1 MKAFSE
7 LINKLLLTSSRNRKI
22 LILSDYFKNTLDPER
37 GYTLAI
43 LTNSLELKNIP
54 ISKLKHIVH
63 ENIDKELFALS
74 YDYVGDLA
82 ETISL
87 IWTKKEIGNLPTI
100 SKIIS
105 TLKITKKEDMQEII
119 ENFLNIGNDTER
131 WAFIKLL
138 TGGLRIGVS
147 SRLAKSSLANFSN
160 KNLDEIE
167 KIWHGLEPPYK
178 NLFDWLSGKA
188 EIPEIDI
195 KKTFNPMML
204 ANPITKKDFDN
215 LNPNDFIAEW
225 KWDGI
230 RVQIILSDNQT
241 KIFSRTGDD
250 VTNSFPEITNN
261 EKSLVILDG
270 ELLVGKNFTPLKF
283 NLLQQR
289 INRKKVTAKHLIE
302 LPAFIKLYDILF
314 HDFNDVRNEP
324 WLKRREILEDWYY
337 ENKNNFFDISK
348 VITFSNWAELSNIK
362 VNDIVDDQHE
372 GLMIK
377 KRDSLY
383 VSGRPKGYWFKWKID
398 PKTVDAILMYAVR
411 GHGKRSSYYSDFTF
425 GLWDG
430 NEISPICKAYF
441 GFNDDEL
448 KILDKFVRNNTL
460 KKFGPVREVSKTF
473 VVEIAFDAM
482 NISKRHKSGIALRFP
497 RVKSLR
503 QDKPVSEVIQLFQFK
518 SEFIKDFS

>member
-1 MKAFSE
+1 
-7 LINKLLLTSSRNRKI
+7 
-22 LILSDYFKNTLDPER
+22 
-37 GYTLAI
+37 
-43 LTNSLELKNIP
+43 
-54 ISKLKHIVH
+54 
-63 ENIDKELFALS
+63 
-74 YDYVGDLA
+74 
-82 ETISL
+82 
-87 IWTKKEIGNLPTI
+87 
-100 SKIIS
+100 
-105 TLKITKKEDMQEII
+105 
-119 ENFLNIGNDTER
+119 
-131 WAFIKLL
+131 
-138 TGGLRIGVS
+138 
-147 SRLAKSSLANFSN
+147 
-160 KNLDEIE
+160 
-167 KIWHGLEPPYK
+167 
-178 NLFDWLSGKA
+178 
-188 EIPEIDI
+188 
-195 KKTFNPMML
+195 ML
-204 ANPITKKDFDN
+204 ANPITKKDFES

-230 RVQIILSDNQT
+230 RVQIILSNNQT

-250 VTNSFPEITNN
+250 ITDSFPEITNN

-289 INRKKVTAKHLIE
+289 INRKKIVAKHLIE

-314 HDFNDVRNEP
+314 HNFNDVRNET
-324 WLKRREILEDWYY
+324 WLKRREILEDWYCK
-337 ENKNNFFDISK
+337 NRNNFFDISK
-348 VITFSNWAELSNIK
+348 VITFSNWPELNKIK
-362 VNDIVDDQHE
+362 ANDIIDDEHE

-398 PKTVDAILMYAVR
+398 PKTVDAILMYALR

-473 VVEIAFDAM
+473 VVEIAFDSI

-503 QDKPVSEVIQLFQFK
+503 QDKPASEVIQLLQFK
-518 SEFIKDFS
+518 SEFIKNF

>member
-22 LILSDYFKNTLDPER
+22 LILSDYFKNTSDPER

-43 LTNSLELKNIP
+43 LTNSLELKNIS
-54 ISKLKHIVH
+54 ISKLKDIVH
-63 ENIDKELFALS
+63 ENVDRELFLLS

-87 IWTKKEIGNLPTI
+87 IWPKQEKGDLPNISNLISILQTTKRDDIGEVI
-100 SKIIS
+100 KS
-105 TLKITKKEDMQEII
+105 
-119 ENFLNIGNDTER
+119 FLDIANQTER
-131 WAFIKLL
+131 WALIKLIA
-138 TGGLRIGVS
+138 GGLRIGVS

-160 KNLDEIE
+160 KKLDEIE
-167 KIWHGLEPPYK
+167 KIWHGLEPPYQ

-204 ANPITKKDFDN
+204 ANPITKKDFES
-215 LNPNDFIAEW
+215 LNPKDFIAEW

-230 RVQIILSDNQT
+230 RVQIILSDNQI

-250 VTNSFPEITNN
+250 ISNSFPEITSNQ
-261 EKSLVILDG
+261 KSLVILDG
-270 ELLVGKNFTPLKF
+270 ELLVGKNLTPFKF

-289 INRKKVTAKHLIE
+289 LNRKKVSPKHLDE

-314 HDFNDVRNEP
+314 HDFIDVRNET
-324 WLKRREILEDWYY
+324 WLKRRKILEDWYKK
-337 ENKNNFFDISK
+337 NKNNFFDISK
-348 VITFSNWAELSNIK
+348 VLPFSDWLDLNNIK
-362 VNDIVDDQHE
+362 TNDILDDEHE

-377 KRDSLY
+377 KRQSLY
-383 VSGRPKGYWFKWKID
+383 VAGRPKGYWFKWKID
-398 PKTVDAILMYAVR
+398 PKTVDAILMYASR

-441 GFNDDEL
+441 GFNDHEL
-448 KILDKFVRNNTL
+448 KTLDKFVRNNTL
-460 KKFGPVREVSKTF
+460 KKFGPVREVIKTF
-473 VVEIAFDAM
+473 VVEIAFDSI
-482 NISKRHKSGIALRFP
+482 NLSKRHKSGVALRFP

-503 QDKPVSEVIQLFQFK
+503 QDKPVSEVIQLVQFK
-518 SEFIKDFS
+518 SEFIKNFK